1 MSAKVFIDTNIL
13 VYAYDID
20 AGRKR
25 QVAQNVLLG
34 LRQDRSGALS
44 MQVLQEFYNTV
55 TRKLASPVPR
65 DKARVVVDRFTH
77 WCVATTPA
85 EIKRAFQIEDEAR
98 INFWDAMIIAAAIK
112 SGASLILSEDL
123 NPGQIIAGIQI
134 ENPFAAP

>member
-1 MSAKVFIDTNIL
+1 MSAKVFIDTNVL

-25 QVAQNVLLG
+25 HTAQEILLG

-65 DKARVVVDRFTH
+65 DKARVVVDRFAY
-77 WCVATTPA
+77 WCVETTPQD
-85 EIKRAFQIEDEAR
+85 IKRAFQIEDEAR
-98 INFWDAMIIAAAIK
+98 INFWDAMIVAAAIK
-112 SGASLILSEDL
+112 SGATRILSEDL
-123 NPGQIIAGIQI
+123 NPGQTIAGIQI
-134 ENPFAAP
+134 ENPFAVS

>member
-1 MSAKVFIDTNIL
+1 MSAKIFIDTNVL
-13 VYAYDID
+13 VYAHDLD
-20 AGRKR
+20 AGRK
-25 QVAQNVLLG
+25 QLTAQDVLFG

-55 TRKLASPVPR
+55 TRKLASPLSKE
-65 DKARVVVDRFTH
+65 KARAIVEDFSH
-77 WCVATTPA
+77 WCIETTPE
-85 EIKRAFQIEDEAR
+85 EIKRAFQIEDEAQ

-134 ENPFAAP
+134 ESPFVVP